1 MDGDSRPGEG
11 VTGVVTH
18 LGLRR
23 AGIAPAAR
31 GSPPLRPPGFDQR
44 VSYAFSPAAPA
55 ASALAMDLS
64 KRLFV
69 PYSAERMFDLIE
81 AAEHYPEFLPWC
93 ASATI
98 VLRTDE
104 VVVADIV
111 VQHKGVRFDFRTR
124 NPKRRPQ
131 TMSIRLER
139 GPFRRFEGEWRLFP
153 LGSEG
158 CRVEFEMRYDF
169 NSVMARLAGPVF
181 DRITNAMVDAYVAR
195 ADELYG
201 RPPPEAATVAAVAP
215 DAAAAVVPPPALA
228 ALPDNAPPGPAAAT
242 ETATDTAAPPPF
254 PDLPRS
260 DTP

>member
-1 MDGDSRPGEG
+1 
-11 VTGVVTH
+11 
-18 LGLRR
+18 
-23 AGIAPAAR
+23 
-31 GSPPLRPPGFDQR
+31 
-44 VSYAFSPAAPA
+44 
-55 ASALAMDLS
+55 MDLS

-93 ASATI
+93 ANATI

-131 TMSIRLER
+131 AMSIRLER

-201 RPPPEAATVAAVAP
+201 GQSAEASAVVAIAPPE
-215 DAAAAVVPPPALA
+215 AAAVVPPPAPA
-228 ALPDNAPPGPAAAT
+228 ALPDDVPPARPGPAAAT

-260 DTP
+260 ATP